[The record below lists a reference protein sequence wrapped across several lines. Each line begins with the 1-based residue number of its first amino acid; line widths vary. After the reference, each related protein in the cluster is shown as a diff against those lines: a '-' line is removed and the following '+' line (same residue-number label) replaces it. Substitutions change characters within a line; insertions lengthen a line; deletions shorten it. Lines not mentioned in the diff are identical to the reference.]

1 MVSEE
6 CDRGRELNY
15 VVVYD
20 SSSGPVANATI
31 SPANCTNSECRH
43 TLDVSSM
50 RPANYT
56 VSVAAV
62 NVVGEDRSSESETIS
77 EYNVEDIS
85 QMGQKRDL
93 IVSVLIFFLFL
104 PAFCSRGGKYV
115 SVCKH
120 VANYGG
126 LGACSLRKF

>member
-1 MVSEE
+1 MIVSEQ
-6 CDRGRELNY
+6 CDRGQELNY
-15 VVVYD
+15 VVLYG

-62 NVVGEDRSSESETIS
+62 NVVGENRSTESRTIS
-77 EYNVEDIS
+77 EYYLQYRTPFN
-85 QMGQKRDL
+85 RNT
-93 IVSVLIFFLFL
+93 IV
-104 PAFCSRGGKYV
+104 
-115 SVCKH
+115 
-120 VANYGG
+120 
-126 LGACSLRKF
+126 RKKKKK